1 MLFSF
6 LFRLQ
11 NLRLSS
17 NSMVF
22 EFAMPWACTDLTSD
36 SLGGSKVTCPVFR
49 AGPDPTSDPPGEP
62 EVTSLVSQRVLIPL
76 WTRPRPQAQAKPQI
90 QLQPQR
96 QVQPQLPQ
104 ARLQA
109 QPRPQSPGPPI
120 TSARCS
126 FNCSP
131 GPKQEA
137 RAAAWRVGRKG
148 ILEAGFATI
157 EHPKVLQ
164 SSTLKCYN

>member
-49 AGPDPTSDPPGEP
+49 AGPDPTSDPPGKP

-109 QPRPQSPGPPI
+109 QPQPQSPGPPI

-131 GPKQEA
+131 GPSRRPGLQHGE
-137 RAAAWRVGRKG
+137 WVGKG
-148 ILEAGFATI
+148 FWKLDL
-157 EHPKVLQ
+157 LQ
-164 SSTLKCYN
+164 SSTPKCYNRAP